1 MFSNF
6 VGRNNCF
13 KVKNKKSKILL
24 FYCQAESNEREKLLS
39 IAPKLGASVT
49 YAHVKIDKRK
59 RQGGNKVMKKIDKLQ
74 LERKKET

>member
-24 FYCQAESNEREKLLS
+24 FYCQAEFNEREKLLY
-39 IAPKLGASVT
+39 IEPKLGASAT
-49 YAHVKIDKRK
+49 YTHVKIDTRK
-59 RQGGNKVMKKIDKLQ
+59 N
-74 LERKKET
+74 